1 MFGGASWRGGQR
13 CGPPVLVGFTVE
25 CRGCEFLGGFGKG
38 LLSWRNWLRRW
49 ICGGFGYGLLFRFLI
64 VIGVVLVVVIDG
76 GECAEEQAADVGE
89 DGSAAWG
96 DASFGEEIVEGA
108 EGVVD
113 ALRPLEIERITSEHL
128 AKVLLSSGCRVVR
141 AELGGRVAG

>member
-13 CGPPVLVGFTVE
+13 CGPPVLVGFAVE

-38 LLSWRNWLRRW
+38 LLSWGDGLRCW
-49 ICGGFGYGLLFRFLI
+49 ICRGFGYGLLFRFLI

-76 GECAEEQAADVGE
+76 GEGAEEQAADVGE
-89 DGSAAWG
+89 DGSAAG
-96 DASFGEEIVEGA
+96 RDASFSEKIVESA

-113 ALRPLEIERITSEHL
+113 ALGPLEIEGVAGECF
-128 AKVLLSSGCRVVR
+128 AEVNGPFCRSVVR
-141 AELGGRVAG
+141 AESGGRVAG